1 MSAVDVSIRIEA
13 QPDTVFRYFIDPA
26 RMCAWMGVAA
36 ELDPRP
42 GGRFRINVTGGDIAV
57 GEYVEIV
64 PLQRVVWSWGWE
76 GTDGTPPWSSVVEVT
91 LTPDGEATVVH
102 LRHSGLPDEDSRSNH
117 RKGWTHYTAR
127 LAIAATG
134 GDPGPDSNANPDSC
148 PASS

>member
-1 MSAVDVSIRIEA
+1 VSAVDVSIRIEA
-13 QPDTVFRYFIDPA
+13 QPDTVFQYLIDPE

-64 PLQRVVWSWGWE
+64 PPRRVVWSWGWE
-76 GTDGTPPWSSVVEVT
+76 GADGTPPWSSVVEVT

-102 LRHSGLPDEDSRSNH
+102 LRHSGLPDEDARSNH
-117 RKGWTHYTAR
+117 EQGWMHYTSR
-127 LAIAATG
+127 LGIAATG
-134 GDPGPDSNANPDSC
+134 GDPGPDSLARPDSS
-148 PASS
+148 PAAS